1 VNPDRK
7 VRTRLLVGAA
17 ALAAVWT
24 CAAHWPESL
33 PREFWFWLLACLAG
47 EMMWVPLPL
56 GRGSTASMASCFNYA
71 ALLVLRPGEALLAT
85 MIATALGERF
95 GLKKPL
101 LRVAYNT
108 SHTAIAVATG
118 AWVFDTL
125 AGGNRDLVSLL
136 SHLQLAPILL
146 SALAFYSINR
156 LAVVLAIA
164 SCEGVK
170 VGAAWSR
177 NFGTT
182 YEALSSGAIFS
193 LGALFATHF
202 QGIGMAGTVLVALPL
217 LLACDGLRRFN
228 QRAARAESAAEKE
241 DHRDAA

>member
-1 VNPDRK
+1 ML
-7 VRTRLLVGAA
+7 RTRILVAVAMTAA
-17 ALAAVWT
+17 AWTLASR
-24 CAAHWPESL
+24 WPESL

-47 EMMWVPLPL
+47 ELMWVPLPM

-85 MIATALGERF
+85 VIATAIGERF
-95 GLKKPL
+95 GLKKPM

-108 SHTAIAVATG
+108 SHTALAVATG
-118 AWVFDTL
+118 AWVFDTM

-156 LAVVLAIA
+156 TAVVLAIA
-164 SCEGVK
+164 SCEGVP

-177 NFGTT
+177 NFGST

-228 QRAARAESAAEKE
+228 ERAARENAATRPE
-241 DHRDAA
+241 DDRKAA